1 MHFVICVSC
10 HSIVP
15 DPCVSSHQA
24 GESNATYFARRS
36 SKHVSWRK
44 QVSDCD
50 FADWLWRKYDILRIA
65 QTAPPLW
72 MSSQIRRRIC
82 DFTSGH
88 NVLTE
93 LGQVVG
99 CMPRADGVVKRDVIR
114 STGRG

>member
-50 FADWLWRKYDILRIA
+50 FCGLAVEKIRYFEDRTNRPAIVDVKLD
-65 QTAPPLW
+65 QT
-72 MSSQIRRRIC
+72 
-82 DFTSGH
+82 
-88 NVLTE
+88 
-93 LGQVVG
+93 
-99 CMPRADGVVKRDVIR
+99 
-114 STGRG
+114 